1 MSQDDD
7 INGRILEAAAAA
19 AGANNQTGS
28 APVKNVETEI
38 QISTEI
44 LIMLALLMLSI
55 TAGHYLK
62 KSKHRYLQE
71 AGLTTILGI
80 IAGLVLKFLRIGQ
93 YSKKI
98 TTHFNNLFMILLLP
112 PIIFE
117 SGYNMEKRPFFRNLG
132 TVLAYSF
139 AGTFLAIFCTS
150 LLFYATSNGL
160 SDELHPSFSWRES
173 FAFGSLISATDPVS
187 VLSIFKELDADPNL
201 YAIVFGESIFNDAI
215 GIVMYETVLSLGQD
229 EKASLGSQL
238 GEAVGNFCLI
248 FFGSLLIGIA
258 SALAVAFL

>member
-1 MSQDDD
+1 MSQEDD

-80 IAGLVLKFLRIGQ
+80 IAGLRMSLFDMSIVLK
-93 YSKKI
+93 
-98 TTHFNNLFMILLLP
+98 
-112 PIIFE
+112 E
-117 SGYNMEKRPFFRNLG
+117 
-132 TVLAYSF
+132 
-139 AGTFLAIFCTS
+139 
-150 LLFYATSNGL
+150 
-160 SDELHPSFSWRES
+160 
-173 FAFGSLISATDPVS
+173 
-187 VLSIFKELDADPNL
+187 
-201 YAIVFGESIFNDAI
+201 
-215 GIVMYETVLSLGQD
+215 
-229 EKASLGSQL
+229 
-238 GEAVGNFCLI
+238 
-248 FFGSLLIGIA
+248 
-258 SALAVAFL
+258 